1 MPELPLSERIARN
14 LVDTVKGINTAAGY
28 HNTVSAVE
36 RRKQF
41 GRHSGD
47 RLIVLFQGDA
57 ERDET
62 VEPTTNTAPVQWKHP
77 FAFDCYVVEPEGGAP
92 VDLRINTIR
101 ADVEK
106 AVMVDPHR
114 GGLAIDTAVGDP
126 QIFTDE
132 EGGQIAGVT
141 VTVVVK
147 YRTRL
152 NDPNTQ
158 A

>member
-1 MPELPLSERIARN
+1 MPDLPLSERIARN
-14 LVDTVKGINTAAGY
+14 LIETVKGIRKSAGY
-28 HNTVSAVE
+28 HNDVAAVE

-47 RLIVLFQGDA
+47 RVVVMYQGDP
-57 ERDET
+57 ERAQEGET
-62 VEPTTNTAPVQWKHP
+62 TTNDSNIIWLHP
-77 FAFDCYVVEPEGGAP
+77 FAFDCYVVEQEGADP
-92 VDLRINTIR
+92 VDYRINTIR

-114 GGLAIDTAVGDP
+114 DNLAIDTIPGDP

-132 EGGQIAGVT
+132 DGGQIAGVM
-141 VTVVVK
+141 VNVVVK

-152 NDPNTQ
+152 DDPNIQ